1 MWDVLRFSGTYPTP
15 HPLSP
20 CSRHP
25 VRHIS
30 FNSHSLIT
38 ANVPYEKVVRSAD
51 LDNFTTHRRSVG
63 WACHSEKT
71 IEFDFSTITPLCHI
85 VP

>member
-1 MWDVLRFSGTYPTP
+1 M
-15 HPLSP
+15 

-38 ANVPYEKVVRSAD
+38 AHVPYERVVRSAD
-51 LDNFTTHRRSVG
+51 LDNFATHRRSALRQGLAWVG
-63 WACHSEKT
+63 GCSEQT
-71 IEFDFSTITPLCHI
+71 LLA
-85 VP
+85 